1 MPEIGGSATP
11 AVTRLFAR
19 LSAMLLKHLESA
31 ALNGLFAA
39 RLVRMHSF
47 ALVLRCARRLSPA
60 SHLSPALVIDLHGGA
75 ALRSPCACRALW
87 VAGIPATMSMAQ
99 GQWSRTPPQG

>member
-1 MPEIGGSATP
+1 MPEIGGSAAP
-11 AVTRLFAR
+11 AVTQLFAR
-19 LSAMLLKHLESA
+19 LSAMLRKHLELA

-60 SHLSPALVIDLHGGA
+60 SYLSPALVIDLPGGA
-75 ALRSPCACRALW
+75 ANALRSPCACRPLSA
-87 VAGIPATMSMAQ
+87 ARIAAPTQ
-99 GQWSRTPPQG
+99 